1 MQIYSSDLDYIILST
16 FVRISC
22 PMMTN
27 FYKVIRRNVNGKHS
41 IRFPNKAKSY
51 CSVFEVK
58 TPFSNWKCKP
68 GLHTVNLTEIVT
80 GKIINIKPDYIKLKI
95 LCVSTLNSCHLLFLL
110 LFAFFVVFCVFCR
123 RSVLSVVSVFTSS
136 IIGLT
141 SPFTGFVITKFSSV
155 TWPQSISWV
164 AISSESPQIS
174 SSFSSEDS
182 SLLSLWVS
190 TNARF
195 YAMKM
200 IQLKIRIKYTFKCWS
215 RLT

>member
-1 MQIYSSDLDYIILST
+1 
-16 FVRISC
+16 
-22 PMMTN
+22 MTN

-41 IRFPNKAKSY
+41 IRFPNKAKKLLQRFRGKNA
-51 CSVFEVK
+51 VF
-58 TPFSNWKCKP
+58 KP

-141 SPFTGFVITKFSSV
+141 CPFTGFVITKFSSV

-200 IQLKIRIKYTFKCWS
+200 IQLKIRIKYTFRCWS

>member
-1 MQIYSSDLDYIILST
+1 
-16 FVRISC
+16 
-22 PMMTN
+22 MTN

-41 IRFPNKAKSY
+41 IRFSNKAKSY

-58 TPFSNWKCKP
+58 TPFSNSKCKP
-68 GLHTVNLTEIVT
+68 GLPKVNLTEIVT

-95 LCVSTLNSCHLLFLL
+95 LCASTLNSCHLLFLL

-195 YAMKM
+195 YARKM

>member
-1 MQIYSSDLDYIILST
+1 
-16 FVRISC
+16 
-22 PMMTN
+22 MMTN

-68 GLHTVNLTEIVT
+68 GLHTVNLIEIVT

-95 LCVSTLNSCHLLFLL
+95 LCASTLNSCHLLFLL
-110 LFAFFVVFCVFCR
+110 LFAFFVVVFCVFCR

-164 AISSESPQIS
+164 AISSESPQ
-174 SSFSSEDS
+174 
-182 SLLSLWVS
+182 
-190 TNARF
+190 
-195 YAMKM
+195 
-200 IQLKIRIKYTFKCWS
+200 
-215 RLT
+215 